1 MMRFHWNAAMS
12 SSLIKSLRRTVLRA
26 ALPVSMAAIGVTVV
40 SDGNV
45 AQAQS
50 GLRES
55 LERLDRDQ
63 DGDIEPEEITALAR
77 PYLERV
83 AEARRMDLNRDNS
96 VERWQEAARIYH
108 ALQNGVAGREV
119 DPEADVTVLPF
130 GPRDDEPMVPE
141 FGLGE
146 MKFQYT
152 ISDYRQA
159 ERTMSRSDRNGDGF
173 LDRREVERA
182 DWKFRD
188 PFEEDYDKDN
198 RLSTVE
204 LAQRYARRRL
214 LSGASRE
221 LVQKNRRVGSE
232 VRRNESSDR
241 EDDSRYWRRD
251 RRYYLASTVMERF
264 DKNRNGRLEAS
275 ETVAMGIPFGRIDLD
290 RDGEISR
297 DELNDH
303 LLQVQ
308 EREDQDAEGLPPWFF
323 ERDED
328 GDQQISM
335 PEFTSEWTPEL
346 LAEFESYDQN
356 ADGLLTK
363 SELAGSTSL
372 MGGNYRNETASAL
385 PPRKTVVS
393 EIFIEEEYLIADVDV
408 QLSITH
414 THDEALDAYLVGP
427 DETKIELFSGV
438 GGHDDHFDRTRF
450 DDDARLPITKA
461 RPPFEGT
468 FIPEG
473 RLKNQPS
480 LSSFNGKNVQGTW
493 QLIIVGTRSE
503 RFGLLHNWSLDITP
517 DTSKP

>member
-1 MMRFHWNAAMS
+1 MMRPPWSAILFS
-12 SSLIKSLRRTVLRA
+12 QFLPSVRRTALQF
-26 ALPVSMAAIGVTVV
+26 ALPASLALMSGAVISGGTV
-40 SDGNV
+40 
-45 AQAQS
+45 AHAQS

-63 DGDIEPEEITALAR
+63 DGDIEPEEITALSR

-96 VERWQEAARIYH
+96 IERWQEAVRIYH
-108 ALQNGVAGREV
+108 ALQNGVSGQEV
-119 DPEADVTVLPF
+119 DPETDITVRPF
-130 GPRDDEPMVPE
+130 GPLDNEPMVPE

-152 ISDYRQA
+152 ADDYRQA
-159 ERTMSRSDRNGDGF
+159 ERTLARSDRNRDGF

-188 PFEEDYDKDN
+188 PFDEDYDKDN
-198 RLSTVE
+198 RLSTIE

-214 LSGASRE
+214 LSDASSE
-221 LVQKNRRVGSE
+221 LIRKRRRVGSE
-232 VRRNESSDR
+232 VRAVEPSRR
-241 EDDSRYWRRD
+241 VDDSRSWRRD

-264 DKNRNGRLEAS
+264 DQNRNGRLEAS

-297 DELNDH
+297 DELNVH
-303 LLQVQ
+303 LLQLQ

-323 ERDED
+323 ERDAD

-335 PEFTSEWTPEL
+335 PEFAEEWTSEL

-372 MGGNYRNETASAL
+372 MGGNYRSDIASAL
-385 PPRKTVVS
+385 PPRKTVIS
-393 EIFIEEEYLIADVDV
+393 EIFIEEDYVIADINL

-414 THDEALDAYLVGP
+414 TQDESLDAYLVGP
-427 DETKIELFSGV
+427 DETKIELFTSV

-450 DDDARLPITKA
+450 DDDAQIPITKA

-480 LSSFNGKNVQGTW
+480 LSSFNGKSVQGVW
-493 QLIIVGTRSE
+493 QLVIVGTRSE

>member
-1 MMRFHWNAAMS
+1 MMRSQWNANLFS
-12 SSLIKSLRRTVLRA
+12 QFIPTLRRTVSRV
-26 ALPVSMAAIGVTVV
+26 ALPVSLAMVTGAVI

-63 DGDIEPEEITALAR
+63 DGDIEPEEITALSR

-96 VERWQEAARIYH
+96 VERWQEAVRIYH
-108 ALQNGVAGREV
+108 ALQNGVSGREV
-119 DPEADVTVLPF
+119 DPETNITVRPF
-130 GPRDDEPMVPE
+130 GALDDDPMVPE

-152 ISDYRQA
+152 ADDYRQA
-159 ERTMSRSDRNGDGF
+159 ERTLSRSDRNRDGF

-198 RLSTVE
+198 RLSTIE

-214 LSGASRE
+214 LSDASGE
-221 LVQKNRRVGSE
+221 LIRKRRRVGSE
-232 VRRNESSDR
+232 VRELERSGR
-241 EDDSRYWRRD
+241 EDDSRSWRRD

-264 DKNRNGRLEAS
+264 DTNRNGRLEAS

-303 LLQVQ
+303 LLEVQ

-323 ERDED
+323 ERDAD

-335 PEFTSEWTPEL
+335 PEFTSEWTSEL

-385 PPRKTVVS
+385 PPRKTIVS
-393 EIFIEEEYLIADVDV
+393 EIFIEEEYVIADVNV

-427 DETKIELFSGV
+427 DETKIELFTGV

-450 DDDARLPITKA
+450 DDDARYPITKA

-493 QLIIVGTRSE
+493 QLVIVGTRSE